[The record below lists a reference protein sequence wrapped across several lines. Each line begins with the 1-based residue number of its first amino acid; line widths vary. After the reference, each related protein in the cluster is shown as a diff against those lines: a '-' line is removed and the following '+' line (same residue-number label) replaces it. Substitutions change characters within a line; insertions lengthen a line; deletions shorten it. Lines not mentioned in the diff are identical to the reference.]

1 MNAVFAI
8 GKILVVFVWTLTLLP
23 AQVYGLAFGT
33 ALRERV
39 PVRYH
44 NGLRR
49 ILGLHVEV
57 SGSRVAGSDP
67 VLYVANHSSWLD
79 IVVLSCVIP
88 GSFVS
93 KSEVKA
99 WPIFGWLA
107 RLQRSVFIER
117 RPKFAASHRD
127 EISRRLS
134 AGDKLILFPEGT
146 SSDGNRVLP
155 FKSALFAVAERPI
168 SGGALVVQPV
178 SVAYTKLDHMPLGR
192 HLRPLFTWYGDM
204 ALGSHLWTMLGLG
217 PSTVEITF
225 HDSLSIADFDNRKA
239 LADHCCRVVAAGL
252 SDSLTGRRD
261 RSLAPPPALNPV
273 DVSRPANTRAQA
285 VAIGQ

>member
-1 MNAVFAI
+1 M
-8 GKILVVFVWTLTLLP
+8 LLP
-23 AQVYGLAFGT
+23 AHLYGLAFRT
-33 ALRERV
+33 PLRERI

-44 NGLRR
+44 KGVGN
-49 ILGLHVEV
+49 ILGLHIEV
-57 SGSRVAGSDP
+57 NGSRIAGSEP

-93 KSEVKA
+93 KAEVRN
-99 WPIFGWLA
+99 WPIFGLLA

-117 RPKFAASHRD
+117 RANLAVSHRD
-127 EISRRLS
+127 EISNRLS

-168 SGGALVVQPV
+168 AGAPLTVQPV
-178 SVAYTKLDHMPLGR
+178 SVAYTKLDFMPLGR

-204 ALGSHLWTMLGLG
+204 ALGGHLWRMLGLG
-217 PSTVEITF
+217 PSTVVVWF
-225 HDSLSIADFDNRKA
+225 HDPVNIADFKDRKA
-239 LADHCCRVVAAGL
+239 LADHCYHVVAAGL
-252 SDSLTGRRD
+252 SNALTGRGVID
-261 RSLAPPPALNPV
+261 RIPDPLISLRSNDAATPQPLATG
-273 DVSRPANTRAQA
+273 S
-285 VAIGQ
+285 